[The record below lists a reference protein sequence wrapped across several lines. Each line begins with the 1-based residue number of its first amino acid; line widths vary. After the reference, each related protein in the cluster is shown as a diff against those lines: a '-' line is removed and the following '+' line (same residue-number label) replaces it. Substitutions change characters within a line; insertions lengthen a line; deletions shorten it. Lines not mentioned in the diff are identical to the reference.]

1 MSSVLRNFL
10 AAFSII
16 ACCRALSS
24 SPDEDRIADIQSQK
38 NHHTTETHIFK
49 EGMALLSSRSD
60 LVKRSDIHRDH
71 VHELVFA
78 VQQRNMDKLELALH
92 DVSDPKSPNYGQHW
106 SGEQVGAMT
115 TNPQARDATVSYLES
130 IGATITTETR
140 YGEYITATA
149 PISTWDKALNTRFFK
164 FHQQQLNGDIKESI
178 RAEAYSIP
186 VELDVHVAFVLNT
199 IEMPVVHTGKPQIYE
214 VPPEINA
221 ASASK
226 AGKSHMRSSGYS
238 YGYVLPHDLR
248 RYYNFSTSH
257 GSALSTQEAY
267 ATNDDWLNPDDV
279 AMFQARDKI
288 KLNQPALPGPF
299 GRISADPVELAPN
312 GHYGEGNLDIQY
324 LIAMSPGSPTTYG
337 YNPSSPSNW
346 MLTMSNMQVPPQ
358 VLSISYGVEEK
369 YMSQSEYNRFNS
381 ESIKLSLRG
390 TTIVAASGDDGAVD
404 GSSRGGVL
412 SKCGYFPLFPASSPY
427 VVAVGATSV
436 SKVES
441 TILRAVSN
449 TMSLSSMTSSSVIIY
464 YFISI

>member
-16 ACCRALSS
+16 VCCKGLSS
-24 SPDEDRIADIQSQK
+24 SGNEDKTAGIQSQK
-38 NHHTTETHIFK
+38 NHQSTETHIYK
-49 EGMALLSSRSD
+49 EGMPLLSSRSD
-60 LVKRSDIHRDH
+60 VVKRSDIHSDYA
-71 VHELVFA
+71 HELIFA
-78 VQQRNMDKLELALH
+78 VEQNNIDQLELALH

-115 TNPQARDATVSYLES
+115 TNLKARDATVSYLES
-130 IGATITTETR
+130 IGATITTESR

-164 FHQQQLNGDIKESI
+164 FHQKQLNGDIKESI

-186 VELDVHVAFVLNT
+186 IELDSHVAFVLNT
-199 IEMPVVHTGKPQIYE
+199 IEMPVMHTGKAQVYE
-214 VPPEINA
+214 VPPELTTA
-221 ASASK
+221 LK
-226 AGKSHMRSSGYS
+226 GGKSHMRSSGYS

-248 RYYNFSTSH
+248 KYYNFSTSH

-267 ATNDDWLNPDDV
+267 ATGGDWLNPVDLAD
-279 AMFQARDKI
+279 FQSRDHI

-299 GRISADPVELAPN
+299 GRISADPVELGPN

-346 MLTMSNMQVPPQ
+346 MLTMTNMLVPPQ
-358 VLSISYGVEEK
+358 VLSISYGLEEK
-369 YMSQSEYNRFNS
+369 YMTQSEYTRFNT
-381 ESIKLSLRG
+381 EVIKLSLRG
-390 TTIVAASGDDGAVD
+390 TTVVAASGDDGAVS
-404 GSSRGGVL
+404 GGSRGGAL
-412 SKCGYFPLFPASSPY
+412 SNCAYYPLFPASNPY

-436 SKVES
+436 S
-441 TILRAVSN
+441 TAYTTRAKMCSWRC
-449 TMSLSSMTSSSVIIY
+449 
-464 YFISI
+464 F